1 MESVMLI
8 INNCRVFDG
17 VNDTVKDDQ
26 SVIVENGLIRDV
38 VSGRETAAAAEVID
52 ARGATLTP
60 GLIDAHVHVLAA
72 HASLRQVD
80 LMAPSYV
87 AQFAHHSLRAMLR
100 RGFTSVRDAAGADYG
115 LAQAIE
121 EGLIDGPRLFYC
133 GKALSQTGGHGDWT
147 PFEGGCI
154 CGCGASTSISR
165 IADGVESVQH
175 AARDELRRG
184 AHHIKIMA
192 GGGVASPSDPIDVLQ
207 YTEDEIRAIVWEA
220 NAWGKY
226 CLAHAYIPEAISRC
240 LEYGVRSIEHAN
252 LIDRSSC
259 ELAKRKGAFIVP
271 TVSTYEALAKHGR
284 EMGLPE
290 VSCAKVEDV
299 RQQGLDALELLRD
312 TGVQVGLGSD
322 LLGDMQRYQ
331 MREFALR
338 GEAFTPTEVLR
349 QATSINA
356 RLLDREGG
364 LGVVQPGALADL
376 ALWDGCPDQDLG
388 VLEYPEKTLKAVIK
402 GGRQVVL

>member
-1 MESVMLI
+1 MLI
-8 INNCRVFDG
+8 IKNCRLFDG
-17 VNDTVKDDQ
+17 LSETVKDDQ
-26 SVIVENGLIRDV
+26 SVVIEDGRISHIVDGVEM
-38 VSGRETAAAAEVID
+38 SAHAEVID
-52 ARGATLTP
+52 AAGATLTP

-72 HASLRQVD
+72 SASLKQVD

-115 LAQAIE
+115 LAQAVE

-147 PFEGGCI
+147 PFEGGCL

-165 IADGVESVQH
+165 IADGVENVQH
-175 AARDELRRG
+175 AARDELRKG
-184 AHHIKIMA
+184 ANHIKIMA

-220 NAWGKY
+220 KAWGKY

-252 LIDRSSC
+252 LIDKSAC
-259 ELAKRKGAFIVP
+259 ELAAQREAFIVP
-271 TVSTYEALAKHGR
+271 TVSTYEALAKYGK
-284 EMGLPE
+284 EMGLPA

-312 TGVQVGLGSD
+312 SGVQVGLGSD

-331 MREFALR
+331 MREFMLR
-338 GEAFTPTEVLR
+338 GEIFSPVEVLK

-356 RLLDREGG
+356 RLLDREGEI
-364 LGVVQPGALADL
+364 GVIRPGALADL
-376 ALWDGCPDQDLG
+376 ALWEGQPDEDLG
-388 VLEYPEKTLKAVIK
+388 VLEYPEKTLKAVFKEGCQIAW
-402 GGRQVVL
+402 

>member
-1 MESVMLI
+1 MLI
-8 INNCRVFDG
+8 INRCRLFDG
-17 VNDTVKDDQ
+17 LSDTVKDNQ
-26 SVIVENGLIRDV
+26 SVLIKDGRITDIVDGV
-38 VSGRETAAAAEVID
+38 ETATHADVID
-52 ARGATLTP
+52 AAGATLTP

-72 HASLRQVD
+72 SASLRQVD

-115 LAQAIE
+115 LSQAVE

-147 PFEGGCI
+147 PFEGGCL

-165 IADGVESVQH
+165 IADGVENVQH

-184 AHHIKIMA
+184 ANHIKIMA

-220 NAWGKY
+220 QAWGKY

-252 LIDRSSC
+252 LIDRPAC
-259 ELAKRKGAFIVP
+259 ELAKRREAFIVP
-271 TVSTYEALAKHGR
+271 TVSTYEALAKHGK
-284 EMGLPE
+284 EMGFPS

-299 RQQGLDALELLRD
+299 RQQGLDALDLLHD
-312 TGVQVGLGSD
+312 SDVQVGLGSD

-331 MREFALR
+331 MREFMLR
-338 GEAFTPTEVLR
+338 GETFSPVEVLK
-349 QATSINA
+349 QATSVNA
-356 RLLDREGG
+356 RLLDREGDIG
-364 LGVVQPGALADL
+364 IVRPGALADL
-376 ALWDGCPDQDLG
+376 ALWEGNPDENLG
-388 VLEYPEKTLKAVIK
+388 VLEYPEKTLKAVFK
-402 GGRQVVL
+402 EGRQVAW